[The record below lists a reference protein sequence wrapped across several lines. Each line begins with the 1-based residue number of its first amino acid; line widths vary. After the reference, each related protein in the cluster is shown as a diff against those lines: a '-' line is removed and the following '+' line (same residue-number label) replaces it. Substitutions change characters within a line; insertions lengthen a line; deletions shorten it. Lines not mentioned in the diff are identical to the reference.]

1 MEAQLEVKAI
11 FCRIKECKW
20 KLAKKTPTKLLRRR
34 LNSRKSLHDQWL
46 GGWEVLTECLEKE
59 SLGDP
64 GGYGLSKQEVVL
76 RLCTFIPTFMSVS
89 NQDLK
94 H

>member
-1 MEAQLEVKAI
+1 MFKVMEAQLEVKAI

-20 KLAKKTPTKLLRRR
+20 KLAKKKKKKKLLRRR
-34 LNSRKSLHDQWL
+34 LNSRKRL
-46 GGWEVLTECLEKE
+46 GSWEVLMECLEKE

-76 RLCTFIPTFMSVS
+76 RLCTDIYPYFYVR
-89 NQDLK
+89 L
-94 H
+94 